1 MGQGLPWE
9 KDPLVQIGAGGNWTE
24 GLETA
29 LEQQV
34 VGGAVVGRSRVRTL
48 GEDKPECDQM

>member
-34 VGGAVVGRSRVRTL
+34 VGRSRVRTL